1 MTIQILHLLKPIQ
14 IRPVHHHVPIL
25 NWVLHQ
31 LFDQLF
37 CLIHKIKMLQLHQY
51 HLNQILVYVASAIL
65 ERSWSLV
72 YYLKNYEKKPKQK
85 KINYWNNHVHNN
97 LNVQQQKRVNWMLLV
112 FSVLYIYHALT
123 IIIYFFCYTNFA
135 MRGPSVVIRDKK
147 WLVDRIRDN
156 FFPILL

>member
-1 MTIQILHLLKPIQ
+1 
-14 IRPVHHHVPIL
+14 
-25 NWVLHQ
+25 
-31 LFDQLF
+31 
-37 CLIHKIKMLQLHQY
+37 
-51 HLNQILVYVASAIL
+51 
-65 ERSWSLV
+65 
-72 YYLKNYEKKPKQK
+72 
-85 KINYWNNHVHNN
+85 VHNN